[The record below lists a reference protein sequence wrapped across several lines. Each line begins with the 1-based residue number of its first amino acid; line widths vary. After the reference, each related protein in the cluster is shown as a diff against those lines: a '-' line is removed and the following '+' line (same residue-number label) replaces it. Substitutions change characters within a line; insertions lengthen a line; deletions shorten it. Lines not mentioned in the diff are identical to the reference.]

1 MKPYNRK
8 MAVPRNRL
16 IAVVLMLASVALAGQ
31 QAPPPA
37 VPPAA
42 AQQPDPQMPPITFRS
57 EVNYVE
63 VDAVVRDAQGNFVR
77 DLTDAD
83 FQVFEDG
90 VLQKVTAFSLI
101 DIPVALSD
109 RPLFVPQDIE
119 PDVRSNATGP
129 DGRLYVLLLDDIN
142 TDATRTNRVRAAAKQ
157 FIERNMGANDLAAVI
172 HTSGRADG
180 SQDFTSSRRLL
191 TQAVDRF
198 MGRKLRSATLNRID
212 MYNLTRGGVS
222 GATATDPEQTER
234 LFKAEGVLMTI
245 GSLAD
250 WLAGVHGRRKA
261 VVFFSEG
268 IDYNIWDTMGPGGV
282 PVNPADATRRG
293 DGTILISRAQDAIA
307 AATRA
312 NVNIYAIDPRGLTMA
327 GGDAIELTGLPPDA
341 ESLGLGVASLQDE
354 LRDQQQSL
362 RTLAEETG
370 GFASVS
376 SNDFTGAFR
385 RIVDENSSYYVLGY
399 YATNEKRDGRF
410 RRIEVRL
417 KRPGVSVVARKGYVA
432 PKGKLAVDKKAD
444 ATAPASKE
452 MRDAINS
459 PLQLTGMKLAVFA
472 APLKG
477 TAQKATVAVVTQFLG
492 KDLTFTPKAG
502 KFANVLEMSYSA
514 VNKQGKVTGGKRDSV
529 DLALRPETHARVQQ
543 SGVRVQT
550 SLELP
555 PGAYQLRVVARQ
567 SDGRIGS
574 VHYDLLVPDFAK
586 EPLSISG
593 ILLSAASAG
602 TVPTVGAIPE
612 LGDAIKT
619 PPTTVRTFSTGDELL
634 LLAEIYDNQGAVGHS
649 VDITTTLKAEG
660 RVRVFSNSETRS
672 SRELGG
678 ASGGYGYT
686 NRVPLKGL
694 EPGLYVLTVEAR
706 STLKGTA
713 AVSRDVQIRIVP

>member
-1 MKPYNRK
+1 
-8 MAVPRNRL
+8 
-16 IAVVLMLASVALAGQ
+16 
-31 QAPPPA
+31 
-37 VPPAA
+37 
-42 AQQPDPQMPPITFRS
+42 
-57 EVNYVE
+57 
-63 VDAVVRDAQGNFVR
+63 
-77 DLTDAD
+77 
-83 FQVFEDG
+83 
-90 VLQKVTAFSLI
+90 
-101 DIPVALSD
+101 
-109 RPLFVPQDIE
+109 
-119 PDVRSNATGP
+119 
-129 DGRLYVLLLDDIN
+129 
-142 TDATRTNRVRAAAKQ
+142 
-157 FIERNMGANDLAAVI
+157 MGANDLAAVI

-180 SQDFTSSRRLL
+180 AQDFTSSRRLL

-198 MGRKLRSATLNRID
+198 MGRKLRSAIMNKID
-212 MYNLTRGGVS
+212 MYNLTRGGVG
-222 GATATDPEQTER
+222 GATASDPEQTER
-234 LFKAEGVLMTI
+234 LFKAEGVLMTL

-250 WLAGVHGRRKA
+250 WLAGIHGRRKA

-268 IDYNIWDTMGPGGV
+268 IDYNIWDTMGAGGV
-282 PVNPADATRRG
+282 PVNPADAARRG
-293 DGTILISRAQDAIA
+293 DGTILINRAQDAIA

-312 NVNIYAIDPRGLTMA
+312 NVNIYAIDPRGLAMA
-327 GGDAIELTGLPPDA
+327 SEDAIGMTGLPPDA
-341 ESLGLGVASLQDE
+341 ESLGLGVAALQDE

-410 RRIEVRL
+410 RKIEVRL

-432 PKGKLAVDKKAD
+432 PKGKPSVDKKAD
-444 ATAPASKE
+444 ANASGSKE
-452 MRDAINS
+452 LRDAANS
-459 PLQLTGMKLAVFA
+459 PLQLTGLKLEVFA

-492 KDLTFTPKAG
+492 KDLSFTPKAG
-502 KFANVLEMSYSA
+502 KFANVLEMSYTA
-514 VNKQGKVTGGKRDSV
+514 VNKQGKVAGGKRDSV
-529 DLALRPETHARVQQ
+529 DIALRPETHDRVQAA
-543 SGVRVQT
+543 GVRVQT

-555 PGAYQLRVVARQ
+555 PGSYQLRVAARQ

-602 TVPTVGAIPE
+602 IVPTVGAIPE
-612 LGDAIKT
+612 LGDALKA
-619 PPTTVRTFSTGDELL
+619 PPTTVRTFSTRDELL
-634 LLAEIYDNQGAVGHS
+634 LLAEVYDNQGGVGHS
-649 VDITTTLKAEG
+649 VDITTSLKAEG

-672 SRELGG
+672 SKELGG

-713 AVSRDVQIRIVP
+713 TVSRDVQIRIVP

>member
-1 MKPYNRK
+1 
-8 MAVPRNRL
+8 L
-16 IAVVLMLASVALAGQ
+16 TFASVALAGQ

-37 VPPAA
+37 VPAA
-42 AQQPDPQMPPITFRS
+42 SAQQPDPQMPPITFRS

-77 DLTDAD
+77 DLRDTD

-109 RPLFVPQDIE
+109 RPLFVPQDID

-142 TDATRTNRVRAAAKQ
+142 TNALRTTRVRAAAKQ
-157 FIERNMGANDLAAVI
+157 FIERNMGANDLAAVV
-172 HTSGRADG
+172 HTSGRVDG
-180 SQDFTSSRRLL
+180 AQDFTSSRRLL

-198 MGRKLRSATLNRID
+198 MGRKLRSATLNKID
-212 MYNLTRGGVS
+212 NYNMTRGGIS
-222 GATATDPEQTER
+222 GTTTSDPEQAER
-234 LFKAEGVLMTI
+234 LFKAEGVLMTLA
-245 GSLAD
+245 GLAD
-250 WLAGVHGRRKA
+250 WLAGIHGRRKA

-268 IDYNIWDTMGPGGV
+268 IDYNIWDTIGPGGAT
-282 PVNPADATRRG
+282 VNPADTVRRG
-293 DGTILISRAQDAIA
+293 DGTLLINRAQDAIG

-327 GGDAIELTGLPPDA
+327 SEDTIDLTGVPIDA
-341 ESLGLGVASLQDE
+341 DSLGLGVAALQDE

-432 PKGKLAVDKKAD
+432 PKGKPSADKKAD
-444 ATAPASKE
+444 ATAPGSKE
-452 MRDAINS
+452 LRDAVNS
-459 PLQLTGMKLAVFA
+459 PLQLTGLKLEVFA

-492 KDLTFTPKAG
+492 KDLSFTPKSG
-502 KFANVLEMSYSA
+502 KFANVLEMSYTA
-514 VNKQGKVTGGKRDSV
+514 VNKQGKVAGGKRDSV
-529 DLALRPETHARVQQ
+529 DIALRPETHARVQAA
-543 SGVRVQT
+543 GVRVQT
-550 SLELP
+550 SLELA

-602 TVPTVGAIPE
+602 IIPTVGAIPE
-612 LGDAIKT
+612 LGDALKA
-619 PPTTVRTFSTGDELL
+619 PPTTVRTFSNRDELL
-634 LLAEIYDNQGAVGHS
+634 LLAEVYDNQGTVGHS
-649 VDITTTLKAEG
+649 VDITTSLKAEG
-660 RVRVFSNSETRS
+660 RVRVFSNAETRS
-672 SRELGG
+672 SKELGG

-686 NRVPLKGL
+686 NRVPLTGL

-706 STLKGTA
+706 STLKGA
-713 AVSRDVQIRIVP
+713 ATVSRDVQIRIVP

>member
-1 MKPYNRK
+1 ML
-8 MAVPRNRL
+8 RNRL
-16 IAVVLMLASVALAGQ
+16 IALVLMLASVSLAGQ

-37 VPPAA
+37 VPAAA

-63 VDAVVRDAQGNFVR
+63 VDSVVRDAQGNFVR

-83 FQVFEDG
+83 FQVLEDG
-90 VLQKVTAFSLI
+90 VPQKVTAFSLI
-101 DIPVALSD
+101 DIPVTLSD
-109 RPLFVPQDIE
+109 RPLFVPQDID

-129 DGRLYVLLLDDIN
+129 EGRLYVLLLDDIN
-142 TDATRTNRVRAAAKQ
+142 TGPTRTNRVRAAAKQ
-157 FIERNMGANDLAAVI
+157 FIERHMGANDLAAVI
-172 HTSGRADG
+172 HTGGSADG
-180 SQDFTSSRRLL
+180 AQDFTSSRRLL
-191 TQAVDRF
+191 MQAVDRF
-198 MGRKLRSATLNRID
+198 MGRKLRSATMNRID
-212 MYNLTRGGVS
+212 TYNLTRGGVG
-222 GATATDPEQTER
+222 GASATDPEQAER
-234 LFKAEGVLMTI
+234 LFKAEGVLMTVA
-245 GSLAD
+245 SLAD
-250 WLAGVHGRRKA
+250 WLAGIHGRRKA

-268 IDYNIWDTMGPGGV
+268 IDYNIWGTMGPGGAAASA
-282 PVNPADATRRG
+282 ADAARRG

-327 GGDAIELTGLPPDA
+327 SEDGIELTGLPADA
-341 ESLGLGVASLQDE
+341 ESLGLGMTSMQDE

-410 RRIEVRL
+410 RKIEVRL
-417 KRPGVSVVARKGYVA
+417 KRPGLTVVHRKGYVA
-432 PKGKLAVDKKAD
+432 PKGKPAADKKAD
-444 ATAPASKE
+444 PTAPASKE
-452 MRDAINS
+452 LRDAVSS
-459 PLQLTGMKLAVFA
+459 PLQLTGMRLAVFA

-492 KDLTFTPKAG
+492 QDLSFTPKAG
-502 KFANVLEMSYSA
+502 KFATVLEMSYTA
-514 VNKQGKVTGGKRDSV
+514 VNKQGKVAGGKRDSV
-529 DLALRPETHARVQQ
+529 DLALRPETHARVQEA
-543 SGVRVQT
+543 GVRVQS
-550 SLELP
+550 SLQLA
-555 PGAYQLRVVARQ
+555 PGSYQLRVVARQ

-586 EPLSISG
+586 EPLAMSG

-602 TVPTVGAIPE
+602 IVPTVGAIPE

-619 PPTTVRTFSTGDELL
+619 PPTTVRSFSNRDELL
-634 LLAEIYDNQGAVGHS
+634 LLAEVYDNQGAIAHS
-649 VDITTTLKAEG
+649 VDVTTTLKSEG

-672 SRELGG
+672 SKELGG
-678 ASGGYGYT
+678 ASGGYGYV
-686 NRVPLKGL
+686 NRVPLAGL

-713 AVSRDVQIRIVP
+713 TVSRDVQIRIVP